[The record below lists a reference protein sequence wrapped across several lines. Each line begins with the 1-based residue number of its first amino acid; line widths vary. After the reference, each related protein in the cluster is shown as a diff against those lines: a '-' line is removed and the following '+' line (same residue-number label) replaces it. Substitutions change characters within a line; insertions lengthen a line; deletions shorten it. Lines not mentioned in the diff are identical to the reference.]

1 MKRIYKKPTSELLE
15 FTTIEVITT
24 SGNEPG
30 LDIGGGF
37 E

>member
-1 MKRIYKKPTSELLE
+1 MKRIYKKPISELLE
-15 FTTIEVITT
+15 FTTVEVITA
-24 SGNEPG
+24 SSNEPG

>member
-1 MKRIYKKPTSELLE
+1 MKRLYEKPTSELLK
-15 FTTIEVITT
+15 FSTVEVITT
-24 SGNEPG
+24 SSNEPG

>member
-15 FTTIEVITT
+15 FTTAEVITT
-24 SGNEPG
+24 SSNEPG

>member
-15 FTTIEVITT
+15 FTTVDVITA
-24 SGNEPG
+24 SSNEPG

>member
-1 MKRIYKKPTSELLE
+1 MKRNYKKPTSELLE
-15 FTTIEVITT
+15 FTTVEVITA
-24 SGNEPG
+24 SSNEPG

>member
-15 FTTIEVITT
+15 FTTVEVITA
-24 SGNEPG
+24 SSNEPG
-30 LDIGGGF
+30 FDIGGGF